1 MPEYR
6 LTRLRGVLA
15 ITFTAED
22 GKRRRISTGESDPIK
37 ATRFMDRWL
46 REMQRPKDVA
56 INMILDNYMT
66 HLQGKASA
74 EVARHQAKPLRAA
87 FGKILP
93 MQITKAKV
101 AAYVAERQ
109 KAGKSAATIRSEV
122 VLLSSAINRAVKDY
136 LITERPH
143 IETPSN
149 SPPRDLFMERA
160 DFERFLAECRAYH
173 VKLFV
178 LLAIATG
185 ARASAILEL
194 TWDRVDF
201 AAGTIDLRVPKVRA
215 MKGRAIVPM
224 TNAARAALSQSR
236 EVAVSEYV
244 IEHGGKPMKRITKGI
259 AAAAERS
266 GLPWVT
272 PHVFR
277 HSAAV
282 WMMRETGDIEQVAEY
297 LGHEN
302 SEVTRRV
309 YAKYGPQ
316 WLRKAS
322 AALEIGSLAPPSTMY
337 KTTAKGKN

>member
-1 MPEYR
+1 MPDYR

-15 ITFTAED
+15 ITFTGPD
-22 GKRRRISTGESDPIK
+22 GQRRRISTGESDAVA
-37 ATRFMDRWL
+37 ATRFMDRWI
-46 REMQRPKDVA
+46 REAQRPKDA
-56 INMILDNYMT
+56 TINMVLDNYMT
-66 HLQGKASA
+66 HLEGKASA
-74 EVARHQAKPLRAA
+74 DVAKHQAKPLRVA
-87 FGKILP
+87 FGNLMP
-93 MQITKAKV
+93 MQVSKAKV
-101 AAYVAERQ
+101 ATYVSGRES
-109 KAGKSAATIRSEV
+109 AGKSAATIRSEV
-122 VLLSSAINRAVKDY
+122 VLLSSAINRAIKDA
-136 LITERPH
+136 IIAERPH
-143 IETPSN
+143 IETPRN
-149 SPPRDLFMERA
+149 SPPRDLFMERD
-160 DFERFLAECRAYH
+160 DFERFLAECKGHH
-173 VKLFV
+173 VRLFA
-178 LLAIATG
+178 LIAIATG

-236 EVAVSEYV
+236 DMAVSDYV
-244 IEHGGKPMKRITKGI
+244 IEHGGKPVKRITKGI
-259 AAAAERS
+259 AAAAARS

-302 SEVTRRV
+302 SDVTRRV

-322 AALEIGSLAPPSTMY
+322 SALEIGSLAPSPTMY
-337 KTTAKGKN
+337 RMNVKGKR